1 MMMGKPTEI
10 CIYLGVFCPI
20 YMGQLESNIIFDR
33 HRARKSAKNDDQ
45 KRYGMTIISMTLI
58 TPLGG

>member
-1 MMMGKPTEI
+1 MMVGKPTDI
-10 CIYLGVFCPI
+10 CIYLVFCPI
-20 YMGQLESNIIFDR
+20 YMGQLESNIDRHR

-45 KRYGMTIISMTLI
+45 KRYGMTIFSMTLI

>member
-1 MMMGKPTEI
+1 MMVGKPTDI
-10 CIYLGVFCPI
+10 CIYLVFCPI
-20 YMGQLESNIIFDR
+20 YMGLQLFNVSKMTI
-33 HRARKSAKNDDQ
+33 KNDDQ